1 MWWTEYTA
9 ADLDGEEKTGVEV
22 TGIFKAG
29 EDNATRGKNPVYA
42 AAYATVW
49 NGEEMVTI
57 IDEEATTGYSLYEV
71 MNMME
76 DSETVMTK
84 YGDAL
89 KAFYNTWK
97 ADIASWEFDLL
108 GK

>member
-1 MWWTEYTA
+1 MWWTEFTA

-29 EDNATRGKNPVYA
+29 EDNANRGQIPVYA

-49 NGEEMVTI
+49 NGVDMVTI
-57 IDEEATTGYSLYEV
+57 IDEVDTTGYSMYKVL
-71 MNMME
+71 NMME
-76 DSETVMTK
+76 DNEAVWTAH
-84 YGDAL
+84 GDAL
-89 KAFYNTWK
+89 NAFFNTWA
-97 ADIASWEFDLL
+97 ADLGDWEFDNI